1 MTAASYARY
10 VLQKLVLLEMKGGCR
25 EPELDTETLTTMFEV
40 SVAFFKVGHAVGE
53 TGNGCV
59 DLRWLAKSFF
69 ELTVLKD
76 IIGICYGATVKGM
89 QSYGLER
96 LAAMLMA
103 TVKMEELGHLTTEK
117 QEYALRLATV
127 GYPKAGVYSGLIG
140 GATSV
145 LLSAYNRHPLF
156 QPLHT
161 VMRET
166 LFIGSHVV
174 LRELR
179 LNVTT
184 QGPNLALYQLLS
196 RHTSCP
202 FTLPRG
208 AQPPA
213 PAHQKP
219 TAPTPKPRSRE
230 CGPSKTPDPFSWF
243 RKTSCTEGGADSTSR
258 SFMYQKGFEEGLA
271 GLGLDDKSDCESEDE
286 SNFRRPSSHSA
297 LKQKNGGK
305 GKPSGLFEHLAAHG
319 REFSKLSKHAAQLKR
334 LSGSVMNVLNLD
346 DAQDTR
352 QAKAQRK
359 ESTRVPIV
367 THLTNHVP
375 VIKPA
380 CSLFLEGA
388 PGVGKTTMLNHL
400 KAVFGDLT
408 IVVPEPMRY
417 WTHVYENAIKAMHKN
432 VTRARHGREDTS
444 AEVLACQMKFTTP
457 FRVLASR
464 KRSLLVTESGARSVA
479 PLDCW
484 ILHDRHLLSASV
496 VFPLMLLRSQL
507 LSYSDFIQVLATF
520 TADPGDTI
528 VWMKLNVEENM
539 RRLKKRGRKHE
550 SGLDAGYLKSVN
562 DAYHAVYC
570 AWLLTQYF
578 APEDIVKVCA
588 GLTTITTVCHQSH
601 TPIIRSGVA
610 EKLYKNSIFSVLKE
624 VIQPFRADA
633 VLLEVCLA
641 FTRTLAYLQFV
652 LVDLSEFQDDL
663 PGCWTEIYMQA
674 LKNPAIRSQ
683 FFDWAG
689 LSKVISDFERGNR
702 D

>member
-1 MTAASYARY
+1 MAGFPGKEAGPPGGWRKCQEDESPENERHENFYAEIDDFAPSVLTPTGSDSGAGEEDDDGLYQVPTHWPPLMAPTGLSGERVPCRTQAAVTSN
-10 VLQKLVLLEMKGGCR
+10 
-25 EPELDTETLTTMFEV
+25 
-40 SVAFFKVGHAVGE
+40 
-53 TGNGCV
+53 TGNSPG
-59 DLRWLAKSFF
+59 
-69 ELTVLKD
+69 
-76 IIGICYGATVKGM
+76 
-89 QSYGLER
+89 
-96 LAAMLMA
+96 
-103 TVKMEELGHLTTEK
+103 
-117 QEYALRLATV
+117 
-127 GYPKAGVYSGLIG
+127 
-140 GATSV
+140 
-145 LLSAYNRHPLF
+145 
-156 QPLHT
+156 
-161 VMRET
+161 
-166 LFIGSHVV
+166 
-174 LRELR
+174 
-179 LNVTT
+179 
-184 QGPNLALYQLLS
+184 S

-219 TAPTPKPRSRE
+219 T
-230 CGPSKTPDPFSWF
+230 
-243 RKTSCTEGGADSTSR
+243 
-258 SFMYQKGFEEGLA
+258 
-271 GLGLDDKSDCESEDE
+271 
-286 SNFRRPSSHSA
+286 
-297 LKQKNGGK
+297 
-305 GKPSGLFEHLAAHG
+305 
-319 REFSKLSKHAAQLKR
+319 
-334 LSGSVMNVLNLD
+334 
-346 DAQDTR
+346 
-352 QAKAQRK
+352 
-359 ESTRVPIV
+359 
-367 THLTNHVP
+367 
-375 VIKPA
+375 
-380 CSLFLEGA
+380 
-388 PGVGKTTMLNHL
+388 
-400 KAVFGDLT
+400 AVFGDLT

>member
-1 MTAASYARY
+1 MSPLKTKDTKTFTLRLMT
-10 VLQKLVLLEMKGGCR
+10 L
-25 EPELDTETLTTMFEV
+25 P
-40 SVAFFKVGHAVGE
+40 
-53 TGNGCV
+53 
-59 DLRWLAKSFF
+59 
-69 ELTVLKD
+69 
-76 IIGICYGATVKGM
+76 
-89 QSYGLER
+89 
-96 LAAMLMA
+96 LAAHGREFSKLSKHAAQLKRLSGSVMNVLNLDDAQDTRQAKAQRKESMRVPIV
-103 TVKMEELGHLTTEK
+103 THLTNHVPVIKPACSLFLEG
-117 QEYALRLATV
+117 APGV
-127 GYPKAGVYSGLIG
+127 GK
-140 GATSV
+140 
-145 LLSAYNRHPLF
+145 
-156 QPLHT
+156 
-161 VMRET
+161 
-166 LFIGSHVV
+166 
-174 LRELR
+174 
-179 LNVTT
+179 TT
-184 QGPNLALYQLLS
+184 
-196 RHTSCP
+196 T
-202 FTLPRG
+202 
-208 AQPPA
+208 
-213 PAHQKP
+213 
-219 TAPTPKPRSRE
+219 
-230 CGPSKTPDPFSWF
+230 SKTPDPFSWF

-539 RRLKKRGRKHE
+539 RRLKKREVKRGGE
-550 SGLDAGYLKSVN
+550 
-562 DAYHAVYC
+562 HAP
-570 AWLLTQYF
+570 
-578 APEDIVKVCA
+578 PEEA
-588 GLTTITTVCHQSH
+588 REET
-601 TPIIRSGVA
+601 
-610 EKLYKNSIFSVLKE
+610 
-624 VIQPFRADA
+624 
-633 VLLEVCLA
+633 
-641 FTRTLAYLQFV
+641 
-652 LVDLSEFQDDL
+652 
-663 PGCWTEIYMQA
+663 
-674 LKNPAIRSQ
+674 
-683 FFDWAG
+683 
-689 LSKVISDFERGNR
+689 
-702 D
+702 

>member
-1 MTAASYARY
+1 MAGYPGKGAGAPGGWRKCQEDESPEEQRQENFYAEIDDFAPAELTSPGSDSGPGEEDDEGLYQVPAHWPPLMAPIGLSGERVQCRAQGGAASN
-10 VLQKLVLLEMKGGCR
+10 
-25 EPELDTETLTTMFEV
+25 
-40 SVAFFKVGHAVGE
+40 
-53 TGNGCV
+53 TG
-59 DLRWLAKSFF
+59 
-69 ELTVLKD
+69 
-76 IIGICYGATVKGM
+76 
-89 QSYGLER
+89 
-96 LAAMLMA
+96 
-103 TVKMEELGHLTTEK
+103 
-117 QEYALRLATV
+117 
-127 GYPKAGVYSGLIG
+127 
-140 GATSV
+140 TSV
-145 LLSAYNRHPLF
+145 GGRRP
-156 QPLHT
+156 
-161 VMRET
+161 
-166 LFIGSHVV
+166 
-174 LRELR
+174 
-179 LNVTT
+179 
-184 QGPNLALYQLLS
+184 
-196 RHTSCP
+196 SCP
-202 FTLPRG
+202 FTLPKG
-208 AQPPA
+208 AQSLPA
-213 PAHQKP
+213 QQQKP

-230 CGPSKTPDPFSWF
+230 CGPSKTPDPFSWL
-243 RKTSCTEGGADSTSR
+243 RKTSCADGGADSTSR
-258 SFMYQKGFEEGLA
+258 SFVYQKAFEEGLA
-271 GLGLDDKSDCESEDE
+271 GLGLDDRSDCESEDDA
-286 SNFRRPSSHSA
+286 NFRVPSSHPA
-297 LKQKNGGK
+297 LKQKNGSK
-305 GKPSGLFEHLAAHG
+305 GKPAGLFEHLASHR

-334 LSGSVMNVLNLD
+334 LSGSVMNILNLD
-346 DAQDTR
+346 DAPEAR
-352 QAKAQRK
+352 QTKTQRK
-359 ESTRVPIV
+359 ECLRVPIV

-432 VTRARHGREDTS
+432 VTRARQGREDTS

-464 KRSLLVTESGARSVA
+464 KRSLLSTESGARPVA

-496 VFPLMLLRSQL
+496 VFPLMLLRGQL
-507 LSYSDFIQVLATF
+507 LSYSDFIQILATF

-528 VWMKLNVEENM
+528 VWMKLNGEENL

-683 FFDWAG
+683 FIDWAG
-689 LSKVISDFERGNR
+689 FSKFISDFERGSR

>member
-1 MTAASYARY
+1 MAGFPGKEAGPSGGWRKCQEDESPENERHENFYAEIDDFAPSVLTPTGSDSGAGEEDDDGLYQVPTHWPPLMAPTGLSGERVPCRTQAAVTSN
-10 VLQKLVLLEMKGGCR
+10 
-25 EPELDTETLTTMFEV
+25 
-40 SVAFFKVGHAVGE
+40 
-53 TGNGCV
+53 TGNSPG
-59 DLRWLAKSFF
+59 
-69 ELTVLKD
+69 
-76 IIGICYGATVKGM
+76 
-89 QSYGLER
+89 
-96 LAAMLMA
+96 
-103 TVKMEELGHLTTEK
+103 
-117 QEYALRLATV
+117 
-127 GYPKAGVYSGLIG
+127 
-140 GATSV
+140 
-145 LLSAYNRHPLF
+145 
-156 QPLHT
+156 
-161 VMRET
+161 
-166 LFIGSHVV
+166 
-174 LRELR
+174 
-179 LNVTT
+179 
-184 QGPNLALYQLLS
+184 S